1 MLVLARKKN
10 ESIVIGDGIE
20 ITVLKVKGN
29 TVRIGINAPSDVK
42 ILRGELAPFG
52 VEIENGAAQE
62 TKAETGSPMG
72 GAIIDSSA
80 SAPLRQ
86 IVIAQAS

>member
-29 TVRIGINAPSDVK
+29 TVRLGINAPSDVK
-42 ILRGELAPFG
+42 ILRGELSPFAIG
-52 VEIENGAAQE
+52 QSDAEDNEPEATGALAQF
-62 TKAETGSPMG
+62 
-72 GAIIDSSA
+72 
-80 SAPLRQ
+80 L
-86 IVIAQAS
+86 IAQAS

>member
-20 ITVLKVKGN
+20 ITILKVKGN
-29 TVRIGINAPSDVK
+29 TVRIGVNAPSDVK
-42 ILRGELAPFG
+42 ILRGELSPFPIG
-52 VEIENGAAQE
+52 NRHGDLAD
-62 TKAETGSPMG
+62 SPEPG
-72 GAIIDSSA
+72 EL
-80 SAPLRQ
+80 PLSN